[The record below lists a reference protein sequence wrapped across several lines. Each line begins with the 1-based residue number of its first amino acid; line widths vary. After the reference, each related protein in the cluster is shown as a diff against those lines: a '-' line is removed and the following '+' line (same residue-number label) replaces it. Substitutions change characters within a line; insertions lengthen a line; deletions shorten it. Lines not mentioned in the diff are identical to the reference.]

1 MAGPVWKP
9 GFSSHR
15 NSEALRLQGL
25 EICSARGRSV
35 LAVQGPPGL
44 CLSRGGWILGCVHCL
59 SPSELLR
66 VPLCALQ
73 PLGSSAH
80 SPVGAGV
87 C

>member
-1 MAGPVWKP
+1 MAVELWKP
-9 GFSSHR
+9 GFSPHR

-25 EICSARGRSV
+25 ESCSARGRSV
-35 LAVQGPPGL
+35 LAVQGHPGL
-44 CLSRGGWILGCVHCL
+44 CLSRGGWILACVRCL

-73 PLGSSAH
+73 PLGSLAH